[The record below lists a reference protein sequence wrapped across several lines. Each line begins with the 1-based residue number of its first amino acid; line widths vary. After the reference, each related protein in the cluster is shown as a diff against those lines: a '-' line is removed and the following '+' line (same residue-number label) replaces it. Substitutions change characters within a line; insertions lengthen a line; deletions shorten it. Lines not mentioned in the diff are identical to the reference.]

1 MYTPLMMEKLYQMK
15 KNDIVLVPFPFDDF
29 SSFKVRPAVC
39 LTNSYGKF
47 DHIIIAFIS
56 SNTKKLTS
64 DTDILIKKNDRL
76 TEGSGLNLD
85 SVKRINRILTIPEKI
100 IKRKLGEANSE
111 LSDTIKSKLKIL
123 FELE

>member
-1 MYTPLMMEKLYQMK
+1 MENLYQMM

-29 SSFKVRPAVC
+29 SSFKVRPAIC

-56 SNTKKLTS
+56 SNTKKLIS
-64 DTDILIKKNDRL
+64 KTDILIKQNDHL
-76 TEGSGLNLD
+76 AEGSGLNLD
-85 SVKRINRILTIPEKI
+85 SVIRVNRIVTIPEKI
-100 IKRKLGEANSE
+100 IKRKLGKANAE
-111 LSDTIKSKLKIL
+111 LSDAIKTKLKLL